1 MRKSKGF
8 TLIEVMI
15 AMIVIIMGAIV
26 GFEFFRYCKEYTTNI
41 KLDTVALNRAR
52 QIMEYKYWDPTPTS
66 KTYPGIDE
74 LPGTDRGEV
83 VVADR
88 GDYKT
93 VAVTVTWNE

>member
-1 MRKSKGF
+1 MRKNKGF

-15 AMIVIIMGAIV
+15 AMVVIITGAIV
-26 GFEFFRYCKEYTTNI
+26 GFEFFRYCQEYTTNI
-41 KLDTVALNRAR
+41 KLNTVALNRAR
-52 QIMEYKYWDPTPTS
+52 QIMEYNYWNPTPTS

-74 LPGTDRGEV
+74 LPADNTGKV
-83 VVADR
+83 IIVDR